1 MDNTV
6 TISMARYERLIAAE
20 FALRVL
26 AERRYQSDRQDVLD
40 AIRTTGQL
48 SAETEASLK
57 AALESFTR
65 DFLKSK

>member
-40 AIRTTGQL
+40 AILDAQREEN
-48 SAETEASLK
+48 ANC
-57 AALESFTR
+57 
-65 DFLKSK
+65 